1 MTRFVVLASARLP
14 PPDMRLEREPMLI
27 SPVGK
32 FSGRDSRSVA
42 PIETAVP
49 PRPLVLDGASE
60 SFVIDGDEVRVGSSL
75 ACELQL
81 PDGPA
86 LHSVIRHQAG
96 VAWIEAVDGAN
107 LFVNGQLRRRMA
119 LREGDV
125 LELNGSTFAVRFGL
139 TMDSEETTG
148 LVEDLALLT
157 AEELC
162 DRIAAE
168 QALLDEFSAD
178 QRAGMRNLVA
188 AIHATHEAEHP
199 TVLLPME
206 TLRPNSAVA
215 ATDDCERLF
224 DQIRELS
231 ELMHGRTEELDDCES
246 ELIAA
251 TSLLEEAQ
259 ERVSQQL
266 EALLDQLQM
275 PPLENELRA
284 SA

>member
-14 PPDMRLEREPMLI
+14 PPDMRLERELMLI

-42 PIETAVP
+42 PLETPVP
-49 PRPLVLDGASE
+49 PLPLVLDGASE

-75 ACELQL
+75 ACELRL
-81 PDGPA
+81 PNGPA
-86 LHSVIRHQAG
+86 LHSVIRHQAD
-96 VAWIEAVDGAN
+96 VTWIEAVDGAN
-107 LFVNGQLRRRMA
+107 LFVNGQPHRRRT

-125 LELNGSTFAVRFGL
+125 LELNGSMFAVRFGSP
-139 TMDSEETTG
+139 MDSMETTG
-148 LVEDLALLT
+148 LVEDLALMT

-168 QALLDEFSAD
+168 QALVDEFSAD
-178 QRAGMRNLVA
+178 QRTGLQSLVA
-188 AIHATHEAEHP
+188 AIHAAQEAEHP
-199 TVLLPME
+199 SVLLPMDI
-206 TLRPNSAVA
+206 LRSSSA
-215 ATDDCERLF
+215 ATSIDDCERLF

-231 ELMHGRTEELDDCES
+231 ELMNGRTEELDDCES

-251 TSLLEEAQ
+251 TALLEEAQ
-259 ERVSQQL
+259 ERVSQQI
-266 EALLDQLQM
+266 EGLLDQLQTPAVEM
-275 PPLENELRA
+275 ELRA

>member
-14 PPDMRLEREPMLI
+14 PPDMRLERELMLI

-32 FSGRDSRSVA
+32 LSGRNSCPVVLNENAVA
-42 PIETAVP
+42 PLL
-49 PRPLVLDGASE
+49 LVLDGPSE
-60 SFVIDGDEVRVGSSL
+60 SFVIDGNEVRVGSSL
-75 ACELQL
+75 ACELRL

-86 LHSVIRHQAG
+86 LHSVIRRQAD
-96 VAWIEAVDGAN
+96 VTWIEAVDGTN
-107 LFVNGQLRRRMA
+107 LFINGQLRRRTA

-125 LELNGSTFAVRFGL
+125 LELNGSTFSVRF
-139 TMDSEETTG
+139 DSPTDSVETAS

-168 QALLDEFSAD
+168 QAMVDEFAAD
-178 QRAGMRNLVA
+178 QQTGIQNLVA
-188 AIHATHEAEHP
+188 AIHAAHEAEQP
-199 TVLLPME
+199 SDLLPMDAP
-206 TLRPNSAVA
+206 RSSSAA
-215 ATDDCERLF
+215 ASVDDCERLF

-231 ELMHGRTEELDDCES
+231 ELMNGRTEELDDCES

-251 TSLLEEAQ
+251 TALLEEAQ
-259 ERVSQQL
+259 ERVSQQI
-266 EALLDQLQM
+266 EGLLDQLQT
-275 PPLENELRA
+275 PAIEIELRV